1 MRRIPSC
8 CGILR
13 YSADTSIVSRMQFWG
28 SVVFSM
34 MLMKSLVSLMYDGM
48 LVRVFLRM

>member
-1 MRRIPSC
+1 M
-8 CGILR
+8 LR

-34 MLMKSLVSLMYDGM
+34 MLMKSLVSPVYDGM
-48 LVRVFLRM
+48 VVRDFFRM

>member
-1 MRRIPSC
+1 M
-8 CGILR
+8 LR

-34 MLMKSLVSLMYDGM
+34 MLMKSLVSLVYDGM
-48 LVRVFLRM
+48 VVRDFFRM

>member
-1 MRRIPSC
+1 M
-8 CGILR
+8 LR

-34 MLMKSLVSLMYDGM
+34 MLMKSLVSLVYDGM
-48 LVRVFLRM
+48 VVRDFFKNVVS